1 MSEDIIRIDGK
12 EYEQTC
18 HGLPGCAHSC
28 IAIQPKKIPTGMNEL
43 DKVTL
48 LVNDTDT
55 ELCPKCDG
63 TMYFDED
70 YQVYRCEYCNAEF
83 EIDEVTEGW
92 K

>member
-1 MSEDIIRIDGK
+1 
-12 EYEQTC
+12 
-18 HGLPGCAHSC
+18 
-28 IAIQPKKIPTGMNEL
+28 MNDL
-43 DKVTL
+43 DKVSL
-48 LVNDTDT
+48 LVNDTDI

-70 YQVYRCEYCNAEF
+70 CLLYRCEYCNAEF